1 MKTSGNAYCAF
12 GHLFL
17 LYMFDYID
25 TLFLILDTYGVD
37 GHALKKKDL
46 YLSFEFITHGST
58 YRRFL

>member
-37 GHALKKKDL
+37 GHALKKK
-46 YLSFEFITHGST
+46 GSVSII
-58 YRRFL
+58 